1 MSSTREPVLPL
12 LGRRAPHPMPHT
24 TAHSRIAAR
33 WRALAA
39 ALPVL
44 ACSATWAEGSPY
56 TIGASETVAHDSN
69 VVRLPDGASPPAS
82 LKATTDWIAT
92 TAVFASVDQPI
103 GRLRLFGNASV
114 RDNHYRYNGDYS
126 NLAYGLAGGLDW
138 STIERVSGTVSLSS
152 NRSLASFDQG
162 RGQNAPDIAKNIE
175 QTDQYG
181 ATVRVGVVT
190 DLTMEGGF
198 NHQSQRFS
206 EIGDRLDQNSVN
218 LGLRYRIG
226 GELALGGG
234 LRFTN
239 GRYPDNNDAFKGR
252 NLDLTADWT
261 PSPISTV
268 SASLG
273 LGKIDHSAA
282 NAQDFSGA
290 TGSLGWNWKPTG
302 KLAFTT
308 QLSRVT
314 GNDSNFSTFTGPTT
328 AITAQADNSRLTT
341 TLGLNGTYEATAK
354 ILVDAGYS
362 RAARKLTNSLALNSG
377 LSAADTDSDRLT
389 RMRLGV
395 RYLPTRTLE
404 FDCSVGRESRSAE
417 RSILSYP
424 YHANTVA
431 CAAQF
436 SVQP

>member
-1 MSSTREPVLPL
+1 MTHTAE
-12 LGRRAPHPMPHT
+12 HT
-24 TAHSRIAAR
+24 TSAAR
-33 WRALAA
+33 WHALAA
-39 ALPVL
+39 ALPLLV
-44 ACSATWAEGSPY
+44 CSAAWAEGNPY
-56 TIGASETVAHDSN
+56 TIGASETVTHDSN
-69 VVRLPDGASPPAS
+69 VVRLADGASRPAS
-82 LKATTDWIAT
+82 LEAVTDWIAT
-92 TAVFASVDQPI
+92 TALFAAIDQPI
-103 GRLRLFGNASV
+103 GRQRLFGNLSV

-126 NLAYGLAGGLDW
+126 HLAYGLAGGMDW

-152 NRSLASFDQG
+152 NRSLASFDRG
-162 RGQNAPDIAKNIE
+162 RGQNAPDIVKNIE

-190 DLTMEGGF
+190 DLTIEGGF

-206 EIGDRLDQNSVN
+206 EFGDRLDQNSAN
-218 LGLRYRIG
+218 FGLRYSLG
-226 GELALGGG
+226 GELALGSG

-239 GRYPDNNDAFKGR
+239 GRYPDNNDSFKGR
-252 NLDLTADWT
+252 SLDLTADWT

-268 SASLG
+268 SARLG
-273 LGKIDHSAA
+273 LGKTDHSTA

-308 QLSRVT
+308 QLSRAT
-314 GNDSNFSTFTGPTT
+314 GNDSNFSTLTGGPAT
-328 AITAQADNSRLTT
+328 AVTAQADNSRLTT
-341 TLGLNGTYEATAK
+341 TLDLNGTYEATAK

-404 FDCSVGRESRSAE
+404 FDCSVARESRSAE
-417 RSILSYP
+417 RSILSYA

>member
-1 MSSTREPVLPL
+1 MT
-12 LGRRAPHPMPHT
+12 HT
-24 TAHSRIAAR
+24 TEHTTTAAR
-33 WRALAA
+33 WHALAA
-39 ALPVL
+39 ALPLL
-44 ACSATWAEGSPY
+44 ACSAAWSEGNPY
-56 TIGASETVAHDSN
+56 TIGASETVTHDSN
-69 VVRLPDGASPPAS
+69 VVRLPDGTSRPAS
-82 LKATTDWIAT
+82 LNAVTDWIAT
-92 TAVFASVDQPI
+92 TALFAAIDQPI
-103 GRLRLFGNASV
+103 GRQRLFGNLSV

-162 RGQNAPDIAKNIE
+162 RGQNAPDIVKNIE

-206 EIGDRLDQNSVN
+206 EVGDRLDQNSVN

-239 GRYPDNNDAFKGR
+239 GRYPDNDDSFKAR
-252 NLDLTADWT
+252 NLDLSADWT

-268 SASLG
+268 SARLSV
-273 LGKIDHSAA
+273 GKNDHSAA
-282 NAQDFSGA
+282 NAQDYSGE
-290 TGSLGWNWKPTG
+290 TGSLAWNWKPTG

-314 GNDSNFSTFTGPTT
+314 GNDSSFVTVVGPST
-328 AITAQADNSRLTT
+328 AVTAQADNSRLTT
-341 TLGLNGTYEATAK
+341 TAGLNVTYEATAK

-362 RAARKLTNSLALNSG
+362 RIARKLTRTPSQISAAL
-377 LSAADTDSDRLT
+377 AADTDSDRLT

-404 FDCSVGRESRSAE
+404 FDCSVERESRSAE
-417 RSILSYP
+417 LSILSYS

>member
-1 MSSTREPVLPL
+1 MN
-12 LGRRAPHPMPHT
+12 HT
-24 TAHSRIAAR
+24 TERTTPAAR
-33 WRALAA
+33 WRALAV
-39 ALPVL
+39 ALPAL
-44 ACSATWAEGSPY
+44 ACSAAWAEGNPY
-56 TIGASETVAHDSN
+56 TIGASETVTHDSN
-69 VVRLPDGASPPAS
+69 VVRLPDGGGAPAS

-92 TAVFASVDQPI
+92 TALFAAVDQPI
-103 GRLRLFGNASV
+103 GRLRLFGNAAV

-138 STIERVSGTVSLSS
+138 ATIDRVSGTVSLSS
-152 NRSLASFDQG
+152 NRSLASFDRG
-162 RGQNAPDIAKNIE
+162 NGQNTPDIVKNIE

-206 EIGDRLDQNSVN
+206 AVGERLDQNNVN
-218 LGLRYRIG
+218 LGLRYRLG

-239 GRYPDNNDAFKGR
+239 GRYPDNDDSFKGR

-268 SASLG
+268 SARLG
-273 LGKIDHSAA
+273 LGKTDHSAA

-302 KLAFTT
+302 KLALTT

-314 GNDSNFSTFTGPTT
+314 GNDSNFTTVGGSTT
-328 AITAQADNSRLTT
+328 AVTAQSDNSRLTT
-341 TLGLNGTYEATAK
+341 TVGLNATYEATAK
-354 ILVDAGYS
+354 VLVDAGYN

-389 RMRLGV
+389 RLRLGV
-395 RYLPTRTLE
+395 RYLPTRSLQ
-404 FDCSVGRESRSAE
+404 FDCSIGRESRSAE
-417 RSILSYP
+417 KSILSYS
-424 YHANTVA
+424 YQANTVA